1 VRIISNRGTDR
12 AIDQIK
18 SVTATA
24 DASAIS
30 SSVSIFGLSALQDAL
45 TRELPE
51 PVPQSAF
58 MLRNTGG
65 EPALAMVG
73 ACSLTTSG
81 LGVTPG

>member
-1 VRIISNRGTDR
+1 VRIISNRGTNR

-45 TRELPE
+45 MSIRAQICPPFRFE
-51 PVPQSAF
+51 S
-58 MLRNTGG
+58 
-65 EPALAMVG
+65 
-73 ACSLTTSG
+73 
-81 LGVTPG
+81 